1 MAEKFIAKP
10 NQLPKWLFVGMTFVI
25 LGCVA
30 AMDFLTGYEI
40 SCTVFYLLAAGLAT
54 WFVGPSFGILVSVL
68 SAISTSAMDIV
79 SGERYSNRFVP
90 IWDGPRGTGWKIH
103 TPQLVGCAFCSGLL
117 LRSAVARHRR

>member
-1 MAEKFIAKP
+1 MASIVRRQRQRRATENFMTQF

-30 AMDFLTGYEI
+30 AMDFLTGYEV
-40 SCTVFYLLAAGLAT
+40 SCTVFYLLAAGLAR

-90 IWDGPRGTGWKIH
+90 IW
-103 TPQLVGCAFCSGLL
+103 
-117 LRSAVARHRR
+117 